1 MNIALVYC
9 SLNPSYE
16 NESENAVSYSSANA
30 FGNPSYIEIY
40 VVVVNICS
48 NKRTD
53 VFLLRDLQMLAIFLN
68 DHMNNCTL
76 N

>member
-9 SLNPSYE
+9 SLNPSYK
-16 NESENAVSYSSANA
+16 NESENAVSYSSANP
-30 FGNPSYIEIY
+30 FRNPSYVEIY
-40 VVVVNICS
+40 VVMNIYS

-53 VFLLRDLQMLAIFLN
+53 VFLLIDLQMLAIFLN